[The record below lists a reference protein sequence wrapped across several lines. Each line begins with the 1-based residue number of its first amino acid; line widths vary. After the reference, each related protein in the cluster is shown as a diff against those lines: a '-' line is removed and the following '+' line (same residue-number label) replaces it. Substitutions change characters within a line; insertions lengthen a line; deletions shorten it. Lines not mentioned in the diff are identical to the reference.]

1 MKALARFALL
11 ITGILMIVGVI
22 GGGVYLALFFS
33 DYSGQAFALTLYIV
47 QLAIQL
53 LVGLYGV
60 SSKRKPLVCLL
71 LDLLLIGLGVY
82 SSFLALGTLVIG
94 ALATL
99 FIVPII
105 YLIAALIELFCKKD

>member
-1 MKALARFALL
+1 MKALARVALF

-82 SSFLALGTLVIG
+82 SSFLALGTIVIG